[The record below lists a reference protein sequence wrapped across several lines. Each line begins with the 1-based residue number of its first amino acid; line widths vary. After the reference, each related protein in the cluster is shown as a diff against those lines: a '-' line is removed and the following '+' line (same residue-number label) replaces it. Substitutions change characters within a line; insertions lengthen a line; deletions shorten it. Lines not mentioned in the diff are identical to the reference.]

1 MEGNMVTNNEEQT
14 TTVEPQAEVQ
24 IENVTQEPA
33 VETTEQP
40 IANLDDGPTESSVE
54 TPTQQVESPPI
65 PETTTVEGT
74 ENTGNVADIQNQMTE
89 LQQTIQK
96 QQEQLQYFNEL
107 DANQK
112 AQQQASDYQ
121 RRLEEQGWMPEQAQT
136 VAQNYVSQMHQS
148 QQQQQR
154 LQQEQEYRDG
164 QRKASVFYV
173 KKYNLGVDDITNL
186 ERFNNPNDMEVE
198 AKRIKELRDTKA
210 ELNALK
216 KAQVPPQQFDTN
228 QPAASASGSEDELLD
243 QYNSGV
249 RNSQTEAAARRAA
262 GFG

>member
-1 MEGNMVTNNEEQT
+1 MVTENEQQVDIT
-14 TTVEPQAEVQ
+14 PEPQAEVQ
-24 IENVTQEPA
+24 ADTTTQEPVA
-33 VETTEQP
+33 ETTEQP
-40 IANLDDGPTESSVE
+40 VAAE
-54 TPTQQVESPPI
+54 PTQSTEQPESAQPQ
-65 PETTTVEGT
+65 PETVQKEETVQTQEP
-74 ENTGNVADIQNQMTE
+74 VAEPNRMAN
-89 LQQTIQK
+89 LQQTIA
-96 QQEQLQYFNEL
+96 QQQQQLQYLAEV
-107 DANQK
+107 DAQNK
-112 AQQQASDYQ
+112 AQQQAIAYQ
-121 RRLEEQGWMPEQAQT
+121 KQLEEQGWMPDQAQT
-136 VAQNYVSQMHQS
+136 VAQNYVTQMQQS

-228 QPAASASGSEDELLD
+228 QPAASA
-243 QYNSGV
+243 
-249 RNSQTEAAARRAA
+249 
-262 GFG
+262 